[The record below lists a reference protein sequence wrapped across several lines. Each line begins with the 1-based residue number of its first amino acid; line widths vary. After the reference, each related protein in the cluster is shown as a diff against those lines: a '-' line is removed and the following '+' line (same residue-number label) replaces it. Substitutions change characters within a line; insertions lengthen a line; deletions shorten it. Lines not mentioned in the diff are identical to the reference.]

1 MAADIEYG
9 SQAMKHLRGCML
21 AAAAAT
27 VVGFS
32 AQAAAVSVSG
42 LLDGTLAAARGEA
55 LIPNQYIVTLR
66 KAPDGHALAGLDVAS
81 QARQLLATVGG
92 GKVLFAY
99 EYALR
104 GFAVNMTATQ
114 AQLLALN
121 PLVASVNPD
130 VKMKTVATQNG
141 AVWGIDR
148 ADQRDLPLNG
158 SYSYPDQ
165 GGQGV
170 HVYVIDTGLNPNH
183 AEFTGRVGTSR
194 NFVGGLLG
202 FGSVDPNAWTD
213 CNGHGTHVSS
223 SATGTSWGIAK
234 KATIHAVRVL
244 DCQGTGSGSAILGGM
259 DWVIANAQQPA
270 VANLS
275 LGTLNGRSTDQE
287 TGVRNMVNANIAVA
301 VAAGNDSANA
311 CNTSPAAEPAVL
323 TVGAT
328 ERTDARASYSNFG
341 PCLDLFGPGSDI
353 VAANYSNNSGST
365 SMSGTS
371 MASPHVAGAL
381 ALLRGQ
387 NPGLSAASVQNALVA
402 DSTPNKVTNPGA
414 GSPNKLLYVANS
426 GGGTPVDNPPVASF
440 SFSCNNLA
448 CSFDGSGSTDD
459 NGIASYSWAFG
470 DASSGTGMTT
480 TRTYAAAG
488 TYNLTLT
495 VTDGIG
501 QTGQQTRAV
510 TVTAAGGGNAPCTN
524 CTKYTGTLASGAQ
537 TYHPGSGGFSYSGG
551 TLKGY
556 LRGPLSGADFDLY
569 LERYSSG
576 LLGASWSIV
585 ARGETTSSNENI
597 SYNATSGTYRWRV
610 KSYSGAGSYEFYG
623 EPK

>member
-1 MAADIEYG
+1 
-9 SQAMKHLRGCML
+9 
-21 AAAAAT
+21 
-27 VVGFS
+27 
-32 AQAAAVSVSG
+32 
-42 LLDGTLAAARGEA
+42 
-55 LIPNQYIVTLR
+55 
-66 KAPDGHALAGLDVAS
+66 
-81 QARQLLATVGG
+81 
-92 GKVLFAY
+92 VLFAY
-99 EYALR
+99 EYAMR
-104 GFAVNMTATQ
+104 GFAANISAAQ

-130 VKMKTVATQNG
+130 VRMKAVATQNS

-148 ADQRDLPLNG
+148 SDQRNLPLDG
-158 SYSYPDQ
+158 KYSYPDQ
-165 GGQGV
+165 AGQGA

-183 AEFTGRVGTSR
+183 AEFTGRVGASR
-194 NFVGGLLG
+194 NFVAPLL
-202 FGSVDPNAWTD
+202 FGSADPNAWAD

-328 ERTDARASYSNFG
+328 EPNDARASYSNFG
-341 PCLDLFGPGSDI
+341 TCLDLFAPGSNI
-353 VAANYSNNSGST
+353 VAANYNNNTGST

-381 ALLRGQ
+381 ALLRAKT
-387 NPGLSAASVQNALVA
+387 PGLSAASVQNALMSETTA
-402 DSTPNKVTNPGA
+402 NKVTNPGS

-426 GGGTPVDNPPVASF
+426 GGTPVDNPPVASF
-440 SFSCNNLA
+440 TFTCNNLA
-448 CSFDGSGSTDD
+448 CSFNGSGSTDD
-459 NGIASYSWAFG
+459 NGIASYGWTFG
-470 DASSGTGMTT
+470 DGSTGSGATPA
-480 TRTYAAAG
+480 RTYAAAG
-488 TYNLTLT
+488 TYNVTLT

-501 QTGQQTRAV
+501 QTGTQTKPV
-510 TVTAAGGGNAPCTN
+510 TVTAAGGGGNAPCSN

-537 TYHPGSGGFSYSGG
+537 IYHPGSAGFSYSGG

-556 LRGPLSGADFDLY
+556 LRGPASGADFDLF
-569 LERYSSG
+569 LEKLGSG
-576 LLGASWSIV
+576 LLGGSSWSIV
-585 ARGETTSSNENI
+585 SRAETTSSNENI
-597 SYNATSGTYRWRV
+597 SYNAGSGTYRWRV

-623 EPK
+623 EPQ